1 MDDLFSMIK
10 ELDLGHIFAHPDE
23 QVYARLV
30 HIIWKEPDLSYISYY
45 YHIIYIINGR
55 VPSAACE
62 IAETSC

>member
-30 HIIWKEPDLSYISYY
+30 HIIWKEPDLSYISLLSYNIYY
-45 YHIIYIINGR
+45 
-55 VPSAACE
+55 
-62 IAETSC
+62 